1 MVYIKPRIMSFTAEE
16 LSDEIIAS
24 ACSKY
29 YNNCSCGGIHDCP
42 CNTTTGPKSLLDLV
56 E

>member
-1 MVYIKPRIMSFTAEE
+1 MVYIKPVIVSFTAEE
-16 LSDEIIAS
+16 LSDEIIAN
-24 ACSKY
+24 ACSTY
-29 YNNCSCGGIHDCP
+29 SGNCTCGGYHCP